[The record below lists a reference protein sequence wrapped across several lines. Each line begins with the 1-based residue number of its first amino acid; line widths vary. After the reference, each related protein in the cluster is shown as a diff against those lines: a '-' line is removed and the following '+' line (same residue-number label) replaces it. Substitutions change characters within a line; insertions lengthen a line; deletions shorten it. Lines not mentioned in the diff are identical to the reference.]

1 MPDLVFGIVVEA
13 DAEVTHAEPAEQNDS
28 EGAEPETEEER

>member
-13 DAEVTHAEPAEQNDS
+13 DAEITHAEPTEQDNS